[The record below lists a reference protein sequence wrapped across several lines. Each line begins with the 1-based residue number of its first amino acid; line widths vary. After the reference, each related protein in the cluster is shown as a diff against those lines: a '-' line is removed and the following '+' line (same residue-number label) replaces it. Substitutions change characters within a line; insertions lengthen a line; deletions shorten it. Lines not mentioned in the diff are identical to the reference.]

1 MPKQWAY
8 WYVVIRKFISILNLI
23 FTASNCKCPM
33 YKPKAGGSALSK
45 ENLAPA
51 AAQSEPAALAVEN
64 HGTFFT
70 LCFIGHV

>member
-1 MPKQWAY
+1 
-8 WYVVIRKFISILNLI
+8 
-23 FTASNCKCPM
+23 M